1 MSMSAGNGNALKQQ
15 RFRRRHRWLG
25 KSIVVFIVF
34 LAVSGIVL
42 NHGDAL
48 RLDSRYVSWS
58 WLLDAYGLDVP
69 APTASYAAG
78 DRRATLLGERLFLD
92 DREVDVTVAQLTG
105 LVAVGPLLVIGGESR
120 VHVFLD
126 TGELV
131 ETIDFG
137 ADLPGPVDRLGL
149 AQDRVVIG
157 SEGALWRADADVAFF
172 TPWTQPADDTS
183 WSQASAP
190 DPDELAALAT
200 AWRGRGVTVER
211 VLLDL
216 HSGRIFGLVG
226 KLVLDLIAVIL
237 IVLSV
242 SGLLLARLRARN
254 GTK

>member
-1 MSMSAGNGNALKQQ
+1 MSAGNGNALKQQ

-25 KSIVVFIVF
+25 KAIVVFIVF

-48 RLDSRYVSWS
+48 RLDSRYVSWP

-69 APTASYAAG
+69 APTASFAAG

-92 DREVDVTVAQLTG
+92 DREVDVSVTQLTG
-105 LVAVGPLLVIGGESR
+105 IVAFEPLLVVGDQSR

-131 ETIDFG
+131 ESIDLH
-137 ADLPGPVDRLGL
+137 ADLPGAVDRVGL
-149 AQDRVVIG
+149 AENRVVID
-157 SEGALWRADADVAFF
+157 SDEALWRADADVAFF
-172 TPWTQPADDTS
+172 EAWEPVGGDIA
-183 WSQASAP
+183 WSIESAP
-190 DPDELAALAT
+190 GTDELAALAT
-200 AWRGRGVTVER
+200 AYRGRGVTVER

-216 HSGRIFGLVG
+216 HSGRIFGLAG

-237 IVLSV
+237 VVLSV

-254 GTK
+254 GIK

>member
-1 MSMSAGNGNALKQQ
+1 MSAGNGNAVKQQ

-34 LAVSGIVL
+34 LAVSGVVL

-48 RLDSRYVSWS
+48 RLDSRYVSWP

-69 APTASYAAG
+69 APAASFAAG
-78 DRRATLLGERLFLD
+78 ERRATLLGERLFLD
-92 DREVDVTVAQLTG
+92 AREADVSIEALTG
-105 LVAVGPLLVIGGESR
+105 MVAIGPLVVIGDQRR
-120 VHVFLD
+120 VHVFLE

-131 ETIDFG
+131 ETIDLR
-137 ADLPGPVDRLGL
+137 ADLPATVGRLGL
-149 AQDRVVIG
+149 AEERVVIDSDG
-157 SEGALWRADADVAFF
+157 EFWRADAEVAFF
-172 TPWTQPADDTS
+172 EEWALNGNDVE
-183 WSQASAP
+183 WSQESAP
-190 DPDELAALAT
+190 GADELAALAK

-254 GTK
+254 GS

>member
-48 RLDSRYVSWS
+48 RLDSRYVSWP

-69 APTASYAAG
+69 SPAASFAAG
-78 DRRATLLGERLFLD
+78 ERRATLLGERLFLD
-92 DREVDVTVAQLTG
+92 EREADVSVTRLTG
-105 LVAVGPLLVIGGESR
+105 MVAIGPLLVIGDQSR
-120 VHVFLD
+120 VHVFLE

-131 ETIDFG
+131 ETIDLG
-137 ADLPGPVDRLGL
+137 ADLPGPVGRVGL
-149 AQDRVVIG
+149 ADERVVIDSG
-157 SEGALWRADADVAFF
+157 GALWRADADVAFF
-172 TPWTQPADDTS
+172 EAWAPNAGDVE
-183 WSQASAP
+183 WSQESAP
-190 DPDELAALAT
+190 GADELAALAK

>member
-1 MSMSAGNGNALKQQ
+1 MSAGNGNALKQQ

-25 KSIVVFIVF
+25 KSIVAFIVF
-34 LAVSGIVL
+34 LAISGIVL

-48 RLDSRYVSWS
+48 RLDSRYVSWP
-58 WLLDAYGLDVP
+58 WILDAYGLDVP
-69 APTASYAAG
+69 APAASFAAG
-78 DRRATLLGERLFLD
+78 ERRATLLGERLFLD
-92 DREVDVTVAQLTG
+92 EREVDVSVALLTG
-105 LVAVGPLLVIGGESR
+105 MVAIGPLLVIGDQDR
-120 VHVFLD
+120 VHVFLE

-131 ETIDFG
+131 ESVDLG
-137 ADLPGPVDRLGL
+137 ANLPGAVDRVGL
-149 AQDRVVIG
+149 AEDRVVID
-157 SEGALWRADADVAFF
+157 SSGALWRADADVAFF
-172 TPWTQPADDTS
+172 EEWAPTGNDIT
-183 WSQASAP
+183 WSQESVP
-190 DPDELAALAT
+190 GDDELAALGT

-254 GTK
+254 GIK

>member
-48 RLDSRYVSWS
+48 RLDSRYVSWP

-69 APTASYAAG
+69 APTASFAAG

-92 DREVDVTVAQLTG
+92 DRELDVSAKQLTG
-105 LVAVGPLLVIGGESR
+105 LVAVGPLIVIGGESS

-131 ETIDFG
+131 ETIDL
-137 ADLPGPVDRLGL
+137 AANLSGPVSRLGL
-149 AQDRVVIG
+149 AADRVVIDSG
-157 SEGALWRADADVAFF
+157 SALWRADADVAFF
-172 TPWTQPADDTS
+172 EAWTPDGADIA
-183 WSQASAP
+183 WSQASNPGA
-190 DPDELAALAT
+190 DELAELAK

-242 SGLLLARLRARN
+242 TGLLLARLRARN
-254 GTK
+254 GIK

>member
-1 MSMSAGNGNALKQQ
+1 MSAGNGNALKQQ

-25 KSIVVFIVF
+25 KSIIVFVIF

-48 RLDSRYVSWS
+48 ALDNRYVSWP
-58 WLLDAYGLDVP
+58 WLLDAYGLDAP
-69 APTASYAAG
+69 APAASFAAG

-92 DREVDVTVAQLTG
+92 DREADVSVTRLTG
-105 LVAVGPLLVIGGESR
+105 MVAVGPMLVVGDERR
-120 VHVFLD
+120 VHVFLG

-131 ETIDFG
+131 ETIDLS
-137 ADLPGPVDRLGL
+137 ADLPGNVDRLGL
-149 AQDRVVIG
+149 AEDRVVIG
-157 SEGALWRADADVAFF
+157 STGAFWRADIDVAFF
-172 TPWTQPADDTS
+172 QPWTPADS
-183 WSQASAP
+183 EIAWSNESAP
-190 DPDELAALAT
+190 GGDELAALAT

-216 HSGRIFGLVG
+216 HSGRIFGLMG
-226 KLVLDLIAVIL
+226 KLVLDLIAIVL

-254 GTK
+254 GIK

>member
-48 RLDSRYVSWS
+48 RLDSRYVSWP

-69 APTASYAAG
+69 APAASYAAG
-78 DRRATLLGERLFLD
+78 ERRATLLGERLFLD
-92 DREVDVTVAQLTG
+92 ERELDVSVTRLTG
-105 LVAVGPLLVIGGESR
+105 IVAVGPLLVIGDETR
-120 VHVFLD
+120 AHVFLD

-131 ETIDFG
+131 ETIDLS
-137 ADLPGPVDRLGL
+137 ADVPGPVDRLGL
-149 AQDRVVIG
+149 AEDRVVID
-157 SEGALWRADADVAFF
+157 SAGAFWRADADVAFF
-172 TPWTQPADDTS
+172 EAWTPPGGDIA
-183 WSQASAP
+183 WSQESAP
-190 DPDELAALAT
+190 GADELAALAK

-254 GTK
+254 GIK

>member
-25 KSIVVFIVF
+25 KSIVAFIVF
-34 LAVSGIVL
+34 LAISGIVL

-48 RLDSRYVSWS
+48 RLDSRYVSWP

-69 APTASYAAG
+69 APAASFAAG
-78 DRRATLLGERLFLD
+78 ERRATLLGERLFLD
-92 DREVDVTVAQLTG
+92 EREVDVSIALLTG
-105 LVAVGPLLVIGGESR
+105 MVAIGPLLVMGDQDR
-120 VHVFLD
+120 VHVFLE

-131 ETIDFG
+131 ESIDLQ
-137 ADLPGPVDRLGL
+137 ANLPGAIDRVGL
-149 AQDRVVIG
+149 AEDRVVIG
-157 SEGALWRADADVAFF
+157 SSGAFWRADADVAFF
-172 TPWTQPADDTS
+172 EEWAPSGNDVA
-183 WSQASAP
+183 WSRESVP
-190 DPDELAALAT
+190 GDDELAALET

>member
-1 MSMSAGNGNALKQQ
+1 MSAGNGNALKQQ

-34 LAVSGIVL
+34 LAVSGILL

-48 RLDSRYVSWS
+48 RLDSRYVSWP

-69 APTASYAAG
+69 APAASYAAG
-78 DRRATLLGERLFLD
+78 DQRATLLGERLFLD
-92 DREVDVTVAQLTG
+92 DREADVGVTRLTG
-105 LVAVGPLLVIGGESR
+105 MVAIGPLLVIGDERR
-120 VHVFLD
+120 VHVFLNS
-126 TGELV
+126 GELV
-131 ETIDFG
+131 ETIDLG
-137 ADLPGPVDRLGL
+137 ADLRGNADRLGL
-149 AQDRVVIG
+149 ADDRVVIDSG
-157 SEGALWRADADVAFF
+157 GALMRADSDVAFF
-172 TPWTQPADDTS
+172 EAWTPSGDNII
-183 WSQASAP
+183 WSTASAP
-190 DPDELAALAT
+190 GADELAALAK

-254 GTK
+254 GIK